1 MSPIEIA
8 ELIGLV
14 AAILAILISL
24 MVAAVRGEIKKLVE
38 EKMAEA
44 EEHKDWTAQ
53 QKLQYVLDA
62 VKEKYKLATLVL
74 DVGKLIEHIIDLSK
88 KINYKK

>member
-1 MSPIEIA
+1 MTPLEIA

-14 AAILAILISL
+14 AVILALLITFI
-24 MVAAVRGEIKKLVE
+24 VAIARGDIKKLVE

-44 EEHKDWTAQ
+44 EKHKDWSA
-53 QKLQYVLDA
+53 KMKFQYVLDA

-74 DVGKLIEHIIDLSK
+74 NVSKLIEHIIDLSK